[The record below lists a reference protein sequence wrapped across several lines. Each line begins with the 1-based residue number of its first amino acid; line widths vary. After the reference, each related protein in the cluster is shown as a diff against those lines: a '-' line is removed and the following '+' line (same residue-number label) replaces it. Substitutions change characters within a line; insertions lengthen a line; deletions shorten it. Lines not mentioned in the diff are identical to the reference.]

1 MAERGRVVSTMRGF
15 IPPAN
20 IMGPQL
26 KRLVLQ
32 ALEQALAG
40 VGEADARAD
49 ALKSALEKAGMPEL
63 PDDIDRIAEFA
74 FGPLRAAVERSFGAE
89 AATDLLKI
97 LTPLIKRA
105 CDFENS
111 VAQRASAASPA
122 PTAASAAPS
131 DGSKTVLVVDDEAS
145 ARAELTQQLR
155 GQGYGVVTASSGNV
169 AIAVCLRRRP
179 DLVVADA
186 EMPGIG
192 GAQLTVLLKAAFGA
206 DTPPVVLIS
215 ADGMAPPDV
224 QVACVL
230 QRPATEDDLKRAV
243 AAALAAS

>member
-40 VGEADARAD
+40 VGEADARAE

-111 VAQRASAASPA
+111 VAARASAANPA
-122 PTAASAAPS
+122 PAAAAAVPEE
-131 DGSKTVLVVDDEAS
+131 GRTVLVVDDEAS

-206 DTPPVVLIS
+206 DTPPVVLLS

-230 QRPATEDDLKRAV
+230 QKPATEEDLKRAI
-243 AAALAAS
+243 AAALGAG